1 MSRKLSKTKDKLSMA
16 SATDTDKTRFSFKS
30 FGRGLVV
37 VALIYV
43 VLFGIAVSKQDQTA
57 EALQNRLA
65 SLTVLVDNK
74 GSLSFRIKPNEQEH
88 SETETSTTEE
98 SHTEHVAEQPHEA
111 EEPQEEENLNLED
124 IVSQQSKALREA
136 PVEGFYEVTSAG
148 KLPIAKSQHQTPFE
162 IYRKPFVLNK
172 TKPYI
177 SIAINDYGLS
187 DPLSREMVDALPS
200 SVTFILS
207 PYSKQPN
214 DWIGMAREDGH
225 EVWLNMPIENKD
237 FPYSD
242 PGAKGLLT
250 RVSLQYNQD
259 RLEWV
264 LGRAVG
270 YTGIAAFTDGAL
282 DNARNVFEKMTRD
295 MFGRGLGYFEMNT
308 ADDSFFLPLVKGLKA
323 PHAQSNATIEI
334 VDEDG
339 PEIQKVYGTI
349 EKNGHAVVVITPSPV
364 NLKGLKSWLVSLEEQ
379 GVASV
384 PLSSSAAPDTER
396 N

>member
-1 MSRKLSKTKDKLSMA
+1 MA

-30 FGRGLVV
+30 FGQGLVV
-37 VALIYV
+37 VALVYV
-43 VLFGIAVSKQDQTA
+43 VLFGIAISKQEQTSDT
-57 EALQNRLA
+57 LQNRLA

-74 GSLSFRIKPNEQEH
+74 GSLNFRITPEEPEH
-88 SETETSTTEE
+88 TETVIETPITEE
-98 SHTEHVAEQPHEA
+98 TPTEHVVEQPHET
-111 EEPQEEENLNLED
+111 EEPQEEQNLNLED
-124 IVSQQSKALREA
+124 IVSQQSRALREA
-136 PVEGFYEVTSAG
+136 PVEGFYEVTAAG
-148 KLPIAKSQHQTPFE
+148 KLPISKSPHQTPFE

-177 SIAINDYGLS
+177 SIVINDYGLS
-187 DPLSREMVDALPS
+187 DPLSLEMIAELPS

-214 DWIGMAREDGH
+214 DWIARAREDGH
-225 EVWLNMPIENKD
+225 EVWLNMPIENKN

-282 DNARNVFEKMTRD
+282 DNARNVFEKMISD
-295 MFGRGLGYFEMNT
+295 MFGRGLGYFEMN
-308 ADDSFFLPLVKGLKA
+308 AAGDSFFLPLVKGLKT
-323 PHAQSNATIEI
+323 PHAQNNATIEI
-334 VDEDG
+334 VNEDG
-339 PEIQKVYGTI
+339 PEIQKVYGMI
-349 EKNGHAVVVITPSPV
+349 EKSGHAVVVITPSPV

-379 GVASV
+379 NVASV
-384 PLSSSAAPDTER
+384 PLSSVAAPDTER